1 MVATSR
7 GLSAEQCRRMENLW
21 QKEWDGWF
29 VVVVVVFRGIN
40 DSRRQSST
48 RALLRRPEHIAY
60 PTRRNRDGRRR
71 CQCRFI
77 PRKHNRRLLLLFF
90 PTAESAAAPPIISLG

>member
-1 MVATSR
+1 MAATSR
-7 GLSAEQCRRMENLW
+7 GLSAEQCRGMEFFW

-77 PRKHNRRLLLLFF
+77 PRKQIAGSYSSSSLRPNRQLHH
-90 PTAESAAAPPIISLG
+90 P